1 MVNSTAP
8 RLIRLGEQPHDITHD
23 DRSFVGRVRRSRHP
37 AVLRRA
43 ALRLPGLQTVVNSTA
58 PRLTRLGEQPH
69 DIITHDDRSF
79 VGRVRRSR
87 LPAVLRRTALRLPG
101 LQTVVNSPA
110 PRLTRQGEQPHDITH
125 DDRRALQIMLV

>member
-1 MVNSTAP
+1 MINSPAP
-8 RLIRLGEQPHDITHD
+8 RLTRLGEQPHDITHA

-43 ALRLPGLQTVVNSTA
+43 ALRLPGLQTVVNSPA
-58 PRLTRLGEQPH
+58 PRLIRLGEHPH
-69 DIITHDDRSF
+69 DITHADRSF

-87 LPAVLRRTALRLPG
+87 HPALLRRAALRLPG

-110 PRLTRQGEQPHDITH
+110 PRLTRLGEQPHDITH
-125 DDRRALQIMLV
+125 ADRRALQILLV